1 MFEHTG
7 SSQLSKKTRSLKT
20 KGIVLGSKLL
30 RETDKAVFIYTREH
44 GKIRAIAKG
53 ALRLSSKFTGT
64 IETLN
69 FCDFNLYQ
77 GPKNTIITEIK
88 QEKSFKT
95 LRENLEKATSAIFI
109 AKIANE
115 LIAEHVKTSEIFDL
129 IEETLKEIVKSNKT
143 LIITAAFVIKLLNIL
158 GLLPNMEDIKNFHTH
173 LPIKYQK
180 LITFLQKN
188 SFSKIKTLTVKK
200 DEAPIIKSILKDIIE
215 QETDKSFNLPL

>member
-1 MFEHTG
+1 MLQHISG
-7 SSQLSKKTRSLKT
+7 SQLSKKTRSLKT
-20 KGIVLGSKLL
+20 RGIILGSKLL

-44 GKIRAIAKG
+44 GKIRAVAKG
-53 ALRLSSKFTGT
+53 ALKLSSKFTGT

-77 GPKNTIITEIK
+77 GPRNTIITEVK

-95 LRENLEKATSAIFI
+95 LRENLDKATSAILI

-143 LIITAAFVIKLLNIL
+143 LIITAAFVIKLLDIL
-158 GLLPNMEDIKNFHTH
+158 GLLPDMEDIKNFHTH
-173 LPIKYQK
+173 FPVKYQK
-180 LITFLQKN
+180 LIKFLQEN
-188 SFSKIKTLTVKK
+188 SFSKITKLTVKK

-215 QETDKSFNLPL
+215 YETEKPFSLPL